1 MPTTTSLDHLIS
13 KLREIHHLRD
23 AAAVLSWD
31 QETYMPE
38 GSGKIRAEQLA
49 TIQTLAHNQ
58 FVSPE
63 IESLLG
69 SFIDLETGTLLPQ
82 HHDSLDD
89 ACQALL
95 RETWR
100 DFSRAKKLP
109 SAFVNELE
117 RECSLAQQVWAEA
130 RKTNDFQRFL
140 PNLERLVGFKRQEA
154 DYLEFTDT
162 PYNALLDSF
171 EPGSTVAQ
179 LRPLFAELRPH
190 LIRLLD
196 QIRNSP
202 VQPNTSL
209 LTQSFD
215 TTKQMEFGR
224 LVLKQMGYDFQRG
237 RLDLSAH
244 PFTTSFHP
252 TDTRVTTRVFETDM
266 PSCLF
271 SCIHEGGHG
280 LYEQGLSPKHYGTP
294 LGEAISLGIHES
306 QSRLWE
312 NSVGRSQAFWQ
323 YFYPKLQETFPTQ
336 LGSVSIDEFYLA
348 INRVTPSLIRVEAD
362 ELTYNLHIMV
372 RFEIEL
378 DVIEGRVEI
387 DELPDLW
394 NAKTQEYLGITPAN
408 DAEGVLQDVHWSFG
422 AFGYFPTYTLGNLYA
437 AMLFHQAKIEIPDLL
452 NHISEGNCLSLKKW
466 LNERVHRWGRQYS
479 SSDLIQQ
486 ITGQPLTSQPF
497 LRDLE
502 EKFSNLYQF
511 PTMSTA
517 HVSQ

>member
-1 MPTTTSLDHLIS
+1 MASPALLDHLIA

-49 TIQTLAHNQ
+49 TLQTLAHNQ
-58 FVSPE
+58 FISSE

-69 SFIDLETGTLLPQ
+69 SLIDIETGTLLPQ
-82 HHDSLDD
+82 HHNSLDD
-89 ACQALL
+89 ASQALL

-117 RECSLAQQVWAEA
+117 RECSLAQQVWGEA

-140 PNLERLVGFKRQEA
+140 PSLERLVQLKRQEA
-154 DYLEFTDT
+154 DYLGFTDT

-179 LRPLFAELRPH
+179 LRPLFAELRTH

-196 QIRNSP
+196 HIRNSSI
-202 VQPNTSL
+202 QPNPNL
-209 LTQSFD
+209 LTQPFD

-224 LVLKQMGYDFQRG
+224 LVLKQMGYDFHRG

-280 LYEQGLSPKHYGTP
+280 LYEQGLSAKHYGTP
-294 LGEAISLGIHES
+294 LGEAVSLGIHES

-312 NSVGRSQAFWQ
+312 NSVGRSRDFWQ
-323 YFYPKLQETFPTQ
+323 YFLPKLQAMFPAQ
-336 LGSVSIDEFYLA
+336 LGAVPDDEFYLA
-348 INRVTPSLIRVEAD
+348 INRVTPSLIRIEAD

-372 RFEIEL
+372 RFEVEL
-378 DVIEGRVEI
+378 DIIEGRVEI

-394 NAKTQEYLGITPAN
+394 NAKVQEYLGITPAN

-437 AMLFHQAKIEIPDLL
+437 AMLFRQAKTDVPDLS
-452 NHISEGNCLSLKKW
+452 NHIREGALLPLKQW
-466 LNERVHRWGRQYS
+466 LNDQVHQWGRQYS
-479 SSDLIQQ
+479 SNDLIQR
-486 ITGQPLTSQPF
+486 ITGQRLTSQPF
-497 LRDLE
+497 LEDLE
-502 EKFSNLYQF
+502 EKFSKLYQF
-511 PTMSTA
+511 PTTSGTS
-517 HVSQ
+517 VFP

>member
-1 MPTTTSLDHLIS
+1 MATSASLNSLTS

-31 QETYMPE
+31 QETYMPQ
-38 GSGKIRAEQLA
+38 GGGAIRAEQLA
-49 TIQTLAHNQ
+49 TLQTLAHTQ
-58 FVSPE
+58 FVSPK

-69 SFIDLETGTLLPQ
+69 TFLDIETGTILPEQ
-82 HHDSLDD
+82 QPSLDD
-89 ACQALL
+89 ASQALL

-109 SAFVNELE
+109 STFVTEPE

-140 PNLERLVGFKRQEA
+140 PNLERLVGLKRQEA
-154 DYLEFTDT
+154 DYLGYADS
-162 PYNALLDSF
+162 PYNALLDTF

-179 LRPLFAELRPH
+179 LRPLFAELRTH

-196 QIRNSP
+196 KIRNSP
-202 VQPNTSL
+202 VHPNTSI

-215 TTKQMEFGR
+215 TTKQVEFGR

-252 TDTRVTTRVFETDM
+252 TDSRVTTRVFEKDL

-271 SCIHEGGHG
+271 SCIHEGGHA
-280 LYEQGLSPKHYGTP
+280 LYEQGLSVQQYGTP

-312 NSVGRSQAFWQ
+312 NCVGRSREFWQ
-323 YFYPKLQETFPTQ
+323 YCYPKLQNVFPEQ
-336 LGSVSIDEFYLA
+336 LGTVPFDEFYLA
-348 INRVTPSLIRVEAD
+348 INRVAPSFIRVEAD

-378 DVIEGRVEI
+378 DVIEGRVYV
-387 DELPDLW
+387 DDLPELW
-394 NAKTQEYLGITPAN
+394 NTKMQEYLGMTPTS

-437 AMLFHQAKIEIPDLL
+437 SMLFHQAKMDIPNLL
-452 NHISEGNCLSLKKW
+452 PNIGEGNFLPLKKW
-466 LNERVHRWGRQYS
+466 LNDGVHRWGRHYS
-479 SSDLIQQ
+479 ASELIQR
-486 ITGQPLTSQPF
+486 ITNQGLTSEPF
-497 LRDLE
+497 IQDLE
-502 EKFSNLYQF
+502 EKFGNLYQI
-511 PTMSTA
+511 PT
-517 HVSQ
+517 

>member
-1 MPTTTSLDHLIS
+1 MATSASLDTLTS

-31 QETYMPE
+31 QETYMPQR
-38 GSGKIRAEQLA
+38 SGAIRAEQLA
-49 TIQTLAHNQ
+49 TLQTLAHNQ
-58 FVSPE
+58 LGSSE

-69 SFIDLETGTLLPQ
+69 SFLDLETGTILPQ
-82 HHDSLDD
+82 QHASLDE
-89 ACQALL
+89 ASQALL

-109 SAFVNELE
+109 SHFVNELE
-117 RECSLAQQVWAEA
+117 RECSLAQQVWVEA
-130 RKTNDFQRFL
+130 RKTNDFKRFL

-154 DYLEFTDT
+154 DYLGYTDS
-162 PYNALLDSF
+162 PYNALLDTF

-179 LRPLFAELRPH
+179 LRPLFAELRTH

-202 VQPNTSL
+202 VQPNTKL

-215 TTKQMEFGR
+215 TSKQVDFGR
-224 LVLKQMGYDFQRG
+224 LVLKQMGYNFERG

-252 TDTRVTTRVFETDM
+252 TDVRVTTRVFDTDL

-280 LYEQGLSPKHYGTP
+280 LYEQGLSAQHYGTP

-323 YFYPKLQETFPTQ
+323 YFYPKLQEVFPTQ
-336 LGSVSIDEFYLA
+336 LGGVQADEFYLA
-348 INRVTPSLIRVEAD
+348 INQVVPSLIRVEAD

-378 DVIEGRVEI
+378 EIIEGRVHVE
-387 DELPDLW
+387 DLPELW
-394 NAKTQEYLGITPAN
+394 NVKIQEYLGITPSN

-437 AMLFHQAKIEIPDLL
+437 AMLFYQAKKDMADLEQ
-452 NHISEGNCLSLKKW
+452 NIGQGNFLPLKNW
-466 LNERVHRWGRQYS
+466 LNDRVHQWGRQYS
-479 SSDLIQQ
+479 AGELIRRV
-486 ITGQPLTSQPF
+486 TGQALTPEPF
-497 LRDLE
+497 IQDLE

-511 PTMSTA
+511 STQPHA
-517 HVSQ
+517 QSPY